1 MFMSE
6 IRFDTIFDEDE
17 EDEELLSPS
26 SEIKN
31 SHGKL
36 NTVSASG
43 SSLICLDDTVALDE

>member
-6 IRFDTIFDEDE
+6 ISFDTIFN

-26 SEIKN
+26 SDIKN

-43 SSLICLDDTVALDE
+43 SSLIFLDDTVALDE